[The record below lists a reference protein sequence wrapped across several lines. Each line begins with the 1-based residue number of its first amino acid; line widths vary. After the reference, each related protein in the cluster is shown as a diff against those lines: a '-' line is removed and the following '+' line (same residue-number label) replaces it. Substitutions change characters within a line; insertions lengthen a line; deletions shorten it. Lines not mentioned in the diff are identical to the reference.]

1 MSWNLVFQ
9 SYLNNF
15 LENFVIFLW
24 IRTYT
29 FELILVIL
37 YVITYIRADG
47 NDIVEG
53 VESILAVA
61 TSWSMFKVII
71 ADNNAQARVSLA
83 VGLRKLDR
91 LRRLSLRNTRSAL
104 TQCNSSLGRASF

>member
-1 MSWNLVFQ
+1 M
-9 SYLNNF
+9 
-15 LENFVIFLW
+15 
-24 IRTYT
+24 
-29 FELILVIL
+29 
-37 YVITYIRADG
+37 YIRADG

-71 ADNNAQARVSLA
+71 ADNAQARVSLA

-104 TQCNSSLGRASF
+104 TQCDSSLGRASF